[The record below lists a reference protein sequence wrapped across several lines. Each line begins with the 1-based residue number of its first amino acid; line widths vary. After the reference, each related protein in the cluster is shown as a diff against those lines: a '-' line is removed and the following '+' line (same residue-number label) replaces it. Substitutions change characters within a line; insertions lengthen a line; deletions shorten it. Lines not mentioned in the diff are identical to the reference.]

1 MRKLTAKEKLYAE
14 AYLQGKPPSECG
26 KIAGYSPNY
35 ARNALTQN
43 NTLKQYIEERLQKDP
58 EPNKEVKLNIATTNE
73 ILDFLSNVM
82 QGNIKDQFDIDASL
96 QDRIKAANELL
107 KFQAI
112 IEKSKVEKERIT
124 IVNNIPRP
132 K

>member
-1 MRKLTAKEKLYAE
+1 M
-14 AYLQGKPPSECG
+14 
-26 KIAGYSPNY
+26 
-35 ARNALTQN
+35 TQN
-43 NTLKQYIEERLQKDP
+43 NTLIAYIGKRYLTQNHALQQYIEKRLKKDP

>member
-1 MRKLTAKEKLYAE
+1 MRELKAKEKLFAE
-14 AYLQGKPPSECG
+14 AYLQGKTTTECG
-26 KIAGYSPNY
+26 KIAGYSSNY
-35 ARNALTQN
+35 SRNILTQN
-43 NTLKQYIEERLQKDP
+43 HALQQYIEKRLKKDP